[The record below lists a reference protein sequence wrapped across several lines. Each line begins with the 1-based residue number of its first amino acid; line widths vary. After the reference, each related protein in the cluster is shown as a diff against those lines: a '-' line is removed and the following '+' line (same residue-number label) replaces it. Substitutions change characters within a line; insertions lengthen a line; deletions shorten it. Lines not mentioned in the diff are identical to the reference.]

1 MTGLI
6 SIAISFVSS
15 SYATISL
22 LVKHYGYAAI
32 FVLMLLEGSSIPV
45 PSEVVLPLVGLFA
58 KEGLLKLYL
67 GVIAA
72 LLGSIAGLAID
83 YYIGYF
89 IGKDI
94 VYKHL
99 KRFHIKQ
106 ESLDAFDKWFERN
119 GLAAVFLSRL
129 IPALRTLMSF
139 PAGFAKMPPRKFFAY
154 SIAGSLIW
162 DVVLALYGYYA
173 LSTSNAV
180 LLMTSIGLFALVLY
194 AIYYIAKKRMK

>member
-1 MTGLI
+1 MSGLI
-6 SIAISFVSS
+6 SILLSLIGS

-22 LVKHYGYAAI
+22 LVEHYGYAAL

-45 PSEVVLPLVGLFA
+45 PSEVVLPLIGVFA

-67 GVIAA
+67 GITAA

-94 VYKHL
+94 VYRHL

-106 ESLDAFDKWFERN
+106 ESLDAFDRWFERN

-139 PAGFAKMPPRKFFAY
+139 PAGFAKMPPKKFFAY
-154 SIAGSLIW
+154 SIAGTLIW

-173 LSTSNAV
+173 LSTNNGV
-180 LLMTSIGLFALVLY
+180 LLLTSIGVFAIVLY